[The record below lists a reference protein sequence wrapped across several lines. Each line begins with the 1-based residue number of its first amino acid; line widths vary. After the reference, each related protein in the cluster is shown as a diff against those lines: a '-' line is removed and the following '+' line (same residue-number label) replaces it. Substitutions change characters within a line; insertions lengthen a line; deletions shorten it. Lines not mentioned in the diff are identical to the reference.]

1 MNNKQTLLDILA
13 TIGATINFTKADGT
27 VRIMRATRNFTSIP
41 VSMYPVQDSL
51 PAAADDNDN
60 NIKVFDLDQCQW
72 RSFNFDRLNGYT
84 FIKDDQV
91 MYTHNLTEGVTG
103 ATTLSLAAA

>member
-13 TIGATINFTKADGT
+13 TTGATINFTKADGT

-51 PAAADDNDN
+51 PAVVNDN
-60 NIKVFDLDQCQW
+60 NIKVFDLEQCQW

-84 FIKDDQV
+84 FIKDEQV
-91 MYTHNLTEGVTG
+91 LYTHNLTEGVTG
-103 ATTLSLAAA
+103 ATTMSLTTV

>member
-1 MNNKQTLLDILA
+1 MNNNKQILLDILA
-13 TIGATINFTKADGT
+13 TIGATVNFTKANGT

-51 PAAADDNDN
+51 PVAADDNN
-60 NIKVFDLDQCQW
+60 VKVFDLDQCQW

-91 MYTHNLTEGVTG
+91 LYSYTDDAGRVSTVR
-103 ATTLSLAAA
+103 LAAE